1 MYKIIFKFLIIT
13 FFLTCQSIGDVVKKI
28 EIDGNDRITDQ
39 TIQIFNP
46 VSINDDIDAEE
57 LNIILKKLYET
68 NYFED
73 VKVSFKENIL
83 KITVKEFPIIQNLN
97 YNGIKAQKQALD

>member
-28 EIDGNDRITDQ
+28 EIYGNDRITDQ

-46 VSINDDIDAEE
+46 VSINDEIDEKE
-57 LNIILKKLYET
+57 LNIILK
-68 NYFED
+68 
-73 VKVSFKENIL
+73 
-83 KITVKEFPIIQNLN
+83 II
-97 YNGIKAQKQALD
+97 KKT

>member
-13 FFLTCQSIGDVVKKI
+13 FFLTCQGLSDVEKKI
-28 EIDGNDRITDQ
+28 EIYGNDRITDQ

-46 VSINDDIDAEE
+46 VSINDEIDEKE

-73 VKVSFKENIL
+73 VKVSLKETLIPCI
-83 KITVKEFPIIQNLN
+83 ITE
-97 YNGIKAQKQALD
+97 